1 MEDKSDLLAATAT
14 AELHKTISSE
24 FVLFAVETNRAEEIT
39 CQVGPYEGRLGK
51 VGLAL
56 ALLLQKISSMK

>member
-24 FVLFAVETNRAEEIT
+24 FVLFAVVETNRAEEIT
-39 CQVGPYEGRLGK
+39 FEVGNRTR
-51 VGLAL
+51 
-56 ALLLQKISSMK
+56 